1 MCTAQLNSA
10 EKARPWLERFQ
21 GRYWR
26 LALPLITMFLA
37 ACSTTRHTSLPVMTV
52 LTSAPP
58 IADRCASFF
67 PKGRW
72 QLVHEINFQ
81 LASGAKGTAVG
92 VLIIE
97 GNALSCALMTI
108 EGLTLF
114 TARSHSDGTLQVLR
128 ALPPF
133 DSQGFAAGLI
143 ADVRAVFLSPPGM
156 VSVGHLADG
165 QVQCRYANGQEV
177 TDVIPKMDGCFRL
190 STYAPMES
198 SGEAPVQTRTVDAHT
213 CNQLGN
219 ALMAHELNLTGQGA
233 AGYTLNMRLLS
244 AEPLPAIT
252 Q

>member
-1 MCTAQLNSA
+1 ML
-10 EKARPWLERFQ
+10 
-21 GRYWR
+21 
-26 LALPLITMFLA
+26 LA
-37 ACSTTRHTSLPVMTV
+37 ACSTTRHASLPAMTAV
-52 LTSAPP
+52 TSAP
-58 IADRCASFF
+58 IAERCASFF

-72 QLVHEINFQ
+72 QLTHEINFQ
-81 LASGAKGTAVG
+81 LASGANGHGVG
-92 VLIIE
+92 VLIID
-97 GNALSCALMTI
+97 GNALSCALMTT

-114 TARSHSDGTLQVLR
+114 AARSQSDGILQVLR

-143 ADVRAVFLSPPGM
+143 ADVRAVFLPPPGV
-156 VSVGHLADG
+156 VSVGRLADG
-165 QVQCRYANGQEV
+165 RVQCRYANGQEV
-177 TDVIPKMDGCFRL
+177 TDVLPKMDGCFRL
-190 STYAPMES
+190 STYAPMGS
-198 SGEAPVQTRTVDAHT
+198 SGETPVQTRTVDAHR